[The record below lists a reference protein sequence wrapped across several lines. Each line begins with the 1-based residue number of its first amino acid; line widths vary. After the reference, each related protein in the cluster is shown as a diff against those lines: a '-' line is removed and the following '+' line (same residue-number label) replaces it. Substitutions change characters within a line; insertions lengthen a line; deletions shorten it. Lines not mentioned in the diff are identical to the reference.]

1 MDSSRLR
8 CPSPKVSA
16 YHEVDRESGCSNARF
31 VKVEG
36 VVILGLRTTGLIL
49 LYYSFSI
56 GITFY
61 QKWLIKGFHYPLIV
75 VLTHL
80 VMKYL
85 LSALIRTVMKSL
97 SGCRISIPWSL
108 SWKKLAVTGV
118 ASSLDIS
125 FSNWSFEFITISLY
139 TMTKST
145 CVIFILFFAILF
157 KLERKRV
164 SLIVIVSLISLGLFM
179 FTYQSTQFSS
189 TGFFL
194 VLTASFL
201 GGLRWTMAQLLVQ
214 RWLSLVSQLIF

>member
-8 CPSPKVSA
+8 CSSPKVSA
-16 YHEVDRESGCSNARF
+16 YHELDRESGFSNPR
-31 VKVEG
+31 VMKVEG
-36 VVILGLRTTGLIL
+36 VIILGLRTTGLIL

-61 QKWLIKGFHYPLIV
+61 QKWLIKGFHYPLLV

-80 VMKYL
+80 LIKYF
-85 LSALIRTVMKSL
+85 LSALIRSVMKSL
-97 SGCRISIPWSL
+97 SGTARVKIPWSL

-179 FTYQSTQFSS
+179 FTYQSTQFNS

-194 VLTASFL
+194 VLSASFL

-214 RWLSLVSQLIF
+214 R